1 VPGNFR
7 PALFLAASAALIAV
21 ALFLH
26 LNAAPQPLPPVF
38 SLSHPPPPQRSGTA
52 QVRAA
57 LEPSARRFLRTFLR
71 YEVGDSNQALTRSL
85 RATATPAFA
94 AELLRRPPRS
104 EQRLP
109 PARANLG
116 SLSLIFVSAQPPLV
130 SVSATARRATGPEQ
144 LSFVFARHHGRWL
157 ASAPGE

>member
-1 VPGNFR
+1 VPVNFR

-26 LNAAPQPLPPVF
+26 VSAAPQPPPPAL
-38 SLSHPPPPQRSGTA
+38 SRSHPPPLQRSGTA

-57 LEPSARRFLRTFLR
+57 LEPSARRFLRAFLR

-94 AELLRRPPRS
+94 VKLLRRPPRPARRS
-104 EQRLP
+104 P
-109 PARANLG
+109 PARATVG
-116 SLSLIFVSAQPPLV
+116 PLSLIFVSAQPPLV

-144 LSFVFARHHGRWL
+144 LSFVFTRRHGRWL